1 MTQIK
6 IVRGHMTN
14 IERLVNLELKKL
26 QEQHCIVTNMELYYI
41 DDRDSEHIVWITYK
55 KPIEEGE

>member
-6 IVRGHMTN
+6 IVRGNMAN